1 MLLPF
6 TLRARASTQRINSY
20 PQKLSTGGTFMT
32 TRPRFT
38 LLLDKRGT
46 LTAQSPSGA
55 HRDPLRR
62 VGRGVLVAIG
72 IALCIMPDAGGS
84 IPKQYVSYKEYA
96 YYALGYN
103 TEQYKC
109 LSILWGKESAWNP
122 AAVGNLNGTHRVYGI
137 PQGKS
142 EWLKDQDGYTQIQW
156 GLKYIGNRYGEPCIA
171 LDHWKAKGWH

>member
-1 MLLPF
+1 MRHTALSRTF
-6 TLRARASTQRINSY
+6 TNGFDTSDNLSSQNASSVQPAPLKRI
-20 PQKLSTGGTFMT
+20 
-32 TRPRFT
+32 
-38 LLLDKRGT
+38 
-46 LTAQSPSGA
+46 A
-55 HRDPLRR
+55 
-62 VGRGVLVAIG
+62 RGVLLG
-72 IALCIMPDAGGS
+72 FGLSLCFMQAADSTA
-84 IPKQYVSYKEYA
+84 PKRYISYKEYA

-122 AAVGNLNGTHRVYGI
+122 KAIGNLTGTHRVYGI

-156 GLKYIGNRYGEPCIA
+156 GLKYIQHHRIYKGDTCKA